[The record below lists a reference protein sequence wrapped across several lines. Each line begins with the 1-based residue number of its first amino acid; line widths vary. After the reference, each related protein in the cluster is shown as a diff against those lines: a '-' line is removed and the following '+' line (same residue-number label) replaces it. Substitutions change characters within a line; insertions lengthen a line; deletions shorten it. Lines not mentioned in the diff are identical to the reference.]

1 MLEEREISEEGS
13 TEGISGPLVAVLTV
27 RYSRTDVI
35 AQAVSC
41 EVPVTPRYEEF
52 GNMHFISFSSL
63 QKYQSEEL
71 GFICEIMR
79 KL

>member
-13 TEGISGPLVAVLTV
+13 TEGISG
-27 RYSRTDVI
+27 
-35 AQAVSC
+35 C